1 MTRADLRWTGRRLAS
16 LGVPAMFMTAALVGP
31 FGAGV
36 PAVRADPIDDRFL
49 AALASRGIS
58 YNSPE
63 AAVTAAH
70 QVCTELGSGRTKD
83 DVAQEV
89 MDRSGLDPYHAG
101 YFVGASVGAYCPQF
115 AG

>member
-1 MTRADLRWTGRRLAS
+1 MRLVAVGATLVALALQEL
-16 LGVPAMFMTAALVGP
+16 LGLAAPV
-31 FGAGV
+31 AH
-36 PAVRADPIDDRFL
+36 ADPIDDMFL
-49 AALASRGIS
+49 GALQSRGIN
-58 YNSPE
+58 YRSPE
-63 AAVTAAH
+63 AAVEAAH
-70 QVCTELGSGRTKD
+70 QVCSELAGGRSKD